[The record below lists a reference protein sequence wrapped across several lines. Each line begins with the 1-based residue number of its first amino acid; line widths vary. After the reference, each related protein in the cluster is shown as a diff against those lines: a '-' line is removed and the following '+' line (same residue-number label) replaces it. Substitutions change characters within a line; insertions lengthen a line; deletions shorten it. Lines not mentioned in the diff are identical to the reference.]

1 MCVCVYI
8 NILHTKPLLRKEI
21 YITKKY
27 IYTYMNIFVSLVAL
41 IVILHTKDEH
51 VEPVVAVGWRLV
63 EADEHDGL
71 VEHGLVVNHLSGLEL
86 TLRLLGKLSICWLA
100 YDNIFA
106 LV

>member
-1 MCVCVYI
+1 MCVCI
-8 NILHTKPLLRKEI
+8 NILHTKSLIRKEI
-21 YITKKY
+21 YKTKKY

-51 VEPVVAVGWRLV
+51 VEPEVAVGWRLV

-86 TLRLLGKLSICWLA
+86 TLRLLGKLSICWFA

>member
-1 MCVCVYI
+1 MCVCVHKHIAYKI
-8 NILHTKPLLRKEI
+8 ITSEGNLYNEKKNI
-21 YITKKY
+21 
-27 IYTYMNIFVSLVAL
+27 YMNIFVSLVAL

-51 VEPVVAVGWRLV
+51 VEPEVAVGWRLV

-86 TLRLLGKLSICWLA
+86 TLRLLGKLSICWFA